1 MNISE
6 SKLKVLV
13 WGVTILI
20 PAVVTLLA
28 LLPGLDISAE
38 TKELM
43 YELPKLNAYLN
54 GTAFVLLLGALFA
67 IKNKNIDLHRKL
79 TLGAVVLSVLFLL
92 SYITFHFTTEPTS
105 YCGES
110 SGLYFFVL
118 ISHIVLSAVI
128 VPLVLFTSA
137 RGLMMDVEK
146 HRKIAKITMPLWLYV
161 TATGVIVYLMI
172 SPCYA

>member
-20 PAVVTLLA
+20 PVVVTILA
-28 LLPGLDISAE
+28 FLPGLEISAE

-43 YELPKLNAYLN
+43 YELPKLNAFIN
-54 GTAFVLLLGALFA
+54 GTAFVLLVGALLA
-67 IKNKNIDLHRKL
+67 IKNKNINLHRKL
-79 TLGAVVLSVLFLL
+79 TLSAVILSVLFLL
-92 SYITFHFTTEPTS
+92 SYIAFHFTTEPTT
-105 YCGES
+105 YCGEMK
-110 SGLYFFVL
+110 GLYLFIL
-118 ISHIVLSAVI
+118 ITHIVLSAVI

-137 RGLMMDVEK
+137 RGLMMDIAK

-161 TATGVIVYLMI
+161 TATGVIVYVMI